1 MKLVLVI
8 IALIAISLATYI
20 DVTERQSI
28 SKEITYKIS
37 EKNSYI
43 KYNKRYDSLLI
54 ASQILKQLDTNRVN
68 LDPLNILEKEKVYL
82 KNLSHISNIES
93 DISDLGKEHR
103 KTNTLILVLISIFC
117 VSVLTLTI
125 YILRLKEIEED
136 EKV

>member
-20 DVTERQSI
+20 DATERQSI

-68 LDPLNILEKEKVYL
+68 LDPLNILETEKVYL

-93 DISDLGKEHR
+93 DISYLGM
-103 KTNTLILVLISIFC
+103 NS
-117 VSVLTLTI
+117 S
-125 YILRLKEIEED
+125 LRI
-136 EKV
+136 